1 MGNGSIL
8 GSLLFSTYKY
18 LLDTCCKQGASV
30 LASVPDWILNK
41 IDQLVIG
48 YIRRDS
54 IILRSF
60 QLSFSLKNPLVG
72 HTDE

>member
-1 MGNGSIL
+1 MGNGSIF

-18 LLDTCCKQGASV
+18 LLITCYKQGTSV
-30 LASVPDWILNK
+30 LASVSDWVLNK
-41 IDQLVIG
+41 IDQLIISH
-48 YIRRDS
+48 IRHDS